1 MAKDKKLS
9 ALDRLV
15 AQAMGEDRTF
25 GLEDDPAKE
34 TLPELWECMSRIY
47 IGRDNIK
54 TPAVLSIQLVPG
66 GVSLRIT
73 DRDMKSSLGVIVPH
87 LDGAIP
93 ALENILAGPNPPW
106 VQWGKGEPELRKR
119 KTRK

>member
-25 GLEDDPAKE
+25 GLTDDPAIQ
-34 TLPELWECMSRIY
+34 TMPELWECMSRIY

-54 TPAVLSIQLVPG
+54 TPAVLSCQLVPG

-73 DRDMKSSLGVIVPH
+73 DRDMKMSLGVIVPH
-87 LDGAIP
+87 LDS
-93 ALENILAGPNPPW
+93 ALPTLERVLAADNPPW
-106 VQWGKGEPELRKR
+106 VAWGKGEPELRKR

>member
-1 MAKDKKLS
+1 MAKERKMS

-15 AQAMGEDRTF
+15 AQAMGDERTF
-25 GLEDDPAKE
+25 GLADDPAKD

-47 IGRDNIK
+47 VGRDNIK
-54 TPAVLSIQLVPG
+54 TPAVLSLQLVPG
-66 GVSLRIT
+66 GVQLRIT
-73 DRDMKSSLGVIVPH
+73 DRDMKMSLGVIVPH

-93 ALENILAGPNPPW
+93 TLERILASDNPPW
-106 VQWGKGEPELRKR
+106 IAWGKGEPELRKR